1 MRLNPTIKKHQSIKT
16 FAEVLGVLG
25 VVTLLAGFALLLL
38 TEWFF
43 VGIVVLLGGI
53 LVAIVAQSVYSR
65 NVMTFKQDFL
75 KEYVTS

>member
-1 MRLNPTIKKHQSIKT
+1 MNPTIKKHQSIKT

>member
-1 MRLNPTIKKHQSIKT
+1 LNPTIKKHQSIKT